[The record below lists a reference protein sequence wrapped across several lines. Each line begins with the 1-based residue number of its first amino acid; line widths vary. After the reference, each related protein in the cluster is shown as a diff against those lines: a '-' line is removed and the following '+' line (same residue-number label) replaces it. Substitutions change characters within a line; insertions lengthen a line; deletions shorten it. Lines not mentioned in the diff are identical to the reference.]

1 MGVGVKFSMI
11 FEAQMAF
18 PTRENEQQCIRDC
31 VEQAVL
37 AEQMGFDRVWAV
49 EHHCLKWYAHMS
61 APEIFLTWVAARTST
76 IRVGHGVVCMPFGY
90 NHPLRA
96 AERIAML
103 DILSNGR
110 LDVGAGRGAT
120 LQEMSAFGVNPD
132 DTYAQ
137 MEESLRIIANCWR
150 EEEFEWHGLLDIS
163 PDPILP
169 RPVQDPHP
177 PLFMACTKKDT
188 VRMAAELGV
197 GALVL
202 GFSGTDEIREMR
214 EIYDETIAT
223 RTGERFVSDH
233 PNDHFSALC
242 PAIVLDDRDRA
253 YKIGARGQRFFA
265 EAITHWGMGTPP
277 PNPGSEDEDTPA
289 LLEHALQ
296 TTIARISEMK
306 IPGAKPSGTFN
317 IDHAYG
323 DKDDA
328 IRYVEELEK
337 AGADEIM
344 CMIQMGT
351 IPQEVMLETIRQFGE
366 HVIPHFR
373 AKATAGAGSH
383 GG

>member
-1 MGVGVKFSMI
+1 MKFSMI

-18 PTRENEQQCIRDC
+18 PTRENEQECIRNC
-31 VEQAVL
+31 VEQAVY

-76 IRVGHGVVCMPFGY
+76 IRIGHGVVCMPFNY

-120 LQEMSAFGVNPD
+120 LQEMSAFGVVPE

-137 MEESLRIIANCWR
+137 MEEALRMISSCWR
-150 EEEFEWHGLLDIS
+150 KDDFEWHGLLDVA
-163 PDPILP
+163 PHPILP
-169 RPVQDPHP
+169 RPIQDPHP
-177 PLFMACTKKDT
+177 PLFMACTKMDT
-188 VRMAAELGV
+188 VKLAAELGV

-202 GFSGTDEIREMR
+202 GFAGAGEIRQMR
-214 EIYDETIAT
+214 EIYTNAIAT

-233 PNDHFSALC
+233 ANNHFSALC
-242 PAIVLDDRDRA
+242 PAVVLDDREKA
-253 YKIGARGQRFFA
+253 FKIGARAQRFFA
-265 EAITHWGMGTPP
+265 EAIMHWNLQTPEP
-277 PNPGSEDEDTPA
+277 DPGSEDEDTEA
-289 LLEHALQ
+289 MIAKAKGDV
-296 TTIARISEMK
+296 IARISEMQ
-306 IPGAKPSGTFN
+306 IPLNPNATSTFN
-317 IDHAYG
+317 IEHAYG
-323 DKDDA
+323 DRDDA

-351 IPQEVMLETIRQFGE
+351 IPQDVMMETIRQFGE
-366 HVIPHFR
+366 YVIPHFR
-373 AKATAGAGSH
+373 AKEKAAASR
-383 GG
+383 